1 MNRVKKDNYSWLME
15 CLVETL
21 LKIDDEIDYENSIV
35 RVLNG
40 KLKSLESQKAYYVY
54 QWQDDEALELTNEIA
69 KVKAQLNA
77 RQGKIESMQFV
88 KDYICSVFD
97 NKVKDNE

>member
-15 CLVETL
+15 CIVETL

-35 RVLNG
+35 SVLNG

-69 KVKAQLNA
+69 KVKAQLST
-77 RQGKIESMQFV
+77 RQGKIEGLQIAMDFINDAINRKEQG
-88 KDYICSVFD
+88 
-97 NKVKDNE
+97 NE

>member
-1 MNRVKKDNYSWLME
+1 MNRLKKDNYSWLME

-35 RVLNG
+35 SALNG

-69 KVKAQLNA
+69 KVKARLSA
-77 RQGKIESMQFV
+77 RQGKIEGMQFA
-88 KDYICSVFD
+88 KDYISSTFD
-97 NKVKDNE
+97 IKDKDNE